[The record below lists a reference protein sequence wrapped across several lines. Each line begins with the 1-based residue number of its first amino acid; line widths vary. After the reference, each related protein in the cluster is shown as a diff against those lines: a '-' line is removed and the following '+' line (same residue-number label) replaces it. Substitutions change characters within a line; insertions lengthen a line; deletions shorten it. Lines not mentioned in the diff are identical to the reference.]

1 MGELSDKCYAK
12 EYLSQLYQICQALL
26 QSPVHRSM
34 RIRARMNKCQS
45 SLNYTLGT
53 SFIPSS
59 HLWSY
64 YFINISSLN

>member
-1 MGELSDKCYAK
+1 MSELDDNFYAK
-12 EYLSQLYQICQALL
+12 EYLTQLYQICQALL

-34 RIRARMNKCQS
+34 CISARMNKCQS
-45 SLNYTLGT
+45 SLNYILGT
-53 SFIPSS
+53 SFITTS